1 MAITASSSQLN
12 LGTRNRSDTA
22 QGTRPVTR
30 RRANAL
36 LPNSPRPIIPMQ
48 QQDVATDSATQ
59 DNGEEGSAGAQESNK
74 ISMMEYTRLCDGVM
88 SEAYTKIKIPAQKM
102 LAQDTAKYRQKRGIP
117 ILLKEIAE
125 VRQDLRERMA
135 SLQDMEVEG
144 DATEKHQKFQNVVA
158 VMIQADLDIDSLR
171 RKNAE
176 FAPDANHYLSLLK
189 GKYSL
194 QHPLYTLVKS
204 YRAMPETGATEQEKQ
219 KSKLR
224 RGAKKVKT
232 VSETMLDLMSGSKEV
247 AEEHAEFHKID
258 SLTKKLEAVSYLNA
272 IASAITFLIE
282 GYSLLKSFASTK
294 KKTNEDIGKMLD
306 RFSAV
311 VESLFSTMESSGL
324 NQLEKVIPMV
334 GAIFTIISS
343 FFNSIVV
350 IRNLVKAAGNRRVMD
365 KAKRGLEERLVKN
378 RNKEKDLGHQIPELQ
393 TMTKRK
399 GARLKKYEGVSA
411 TTVAQ
416 QRQAFRQ
423 GFEQEN
429 IYKKKV
435 ELKQQRL
442 VLLNKENKTPQDEL
456 AIQRL
461 DQQIGQ
467 LRMAQDIQ
475 RLGVTDEAKSKQ
487 SKKIR
492 SNSIK
497 LVEIALDLASAI
509 AKLFPG
515 IGDLVSA
522 GISLGKGIFDA
533 GSKLGKWIYK
543 QTKWYAAK
551 EEQKAQRRSLLA
563 DTIVERLD
571 MLANVNY
578 DLATLYNPNAKPD
591 AYVVKAVYKEYDTL
605 AVDLQRGMGAAP
617 EVLATAQSK
626 DVLKSRLAL
635 AFSQEG

>member
-135 SLQDMEVEG
+135 NLQDMEVEG

-176 FAPDANHYLSLLK
+176 FVPDANHYLSLLK

-204 YRAMPETGATEQEKQ
+204 YRAMPETSPTEQEKQ
-219 KSKLR
+219 KSKFR
-224 RGAKKVKT
+224 RGGKKVIT
-232 VSETMLDLMSGSKEV
+232 VAETMLDLMSGSKDV
-247 AEEHAEFHKID
+247 SKEHASHHDNEVLKGRIESVWYLDGIANAFTL
-258 SLTKKLEAVSYLNA
+258 LTS
-272 IASAITFLIE
+272 
-282 GYSLLKSFASTK
+282 GYNLLKGFASSK
-294 KKTNEDIGKMLD
+294 KKTNEDIGEMID
-306 RFSAV
+306 NFATFVTSI
-311 VESLFSTMESSGL
+311 FSTMESFGL
-324 NQLEKVIPMV
+324 KQLEKAVPIV

-343 FFNSIVV
+343 LFNGVTV
-350 IRNLVKAAGNRRVMD
+350 MRNLGKAIGNRKVMD
-365 KAKRGLEERLVKN
+365 QAKRGLEDRLVRN
-378 RNKEKDLGHQIPELQ
+378 RDKEKDLGHQVPELQ
-393 TMTKRK
+393 TMIKRRGGK
-399 GARLKKYEGVSA
+399 HEGVSA

>member
-59 DNGEEGSAGAQESNK
+59 DNGEEGSADAQESNK

-176 FAPDANHYLSLLK
+176 FVPDANHYLSLLK

-194 QHPLYTLVKS
+194 QHPLYTLVKA
-204 YRAMPETGATEQEKQ
+204 YRAMPETGVTEQEKQ
-219 KSKLR
+219 KSKFR
-224 RGAKKVKT
+224 RGGKKVIT
-232 VSETMLDLMSGSKEV
+232 VAETMLDLMSGSKDV
-247 AEEHAEFHKID
+247 SKEHASHHDNEVLKGRIESVWYLDGIANAFTL
-258 SLTKKLEAVSYLNA
+258 LTS
-272 IASAITFLIE
+272 
-282 GYSLLKSFASTK
+282 GYNLLKGFASSK
-294 KKTNEDIGKMLD
+294 KKTNEDIGEMID
-306 RFSAV
+306 NFATFVTSI
-311 VESLFSTMESSGL
+311 FSTMESFGL
-324 NQLEKVIPMV
+324 KQLEKAVPIV

-343 FFNSIVV
+343 LFNGVTV
-350 IRNLVKAAGNRRVMD
+350 MRNLGKAIGNRKVMAQ
-365 KAKRGLEERLVKN
+365 AKRGLEDRLVRN
-378 RNKEKDLGHQIPELQ
+378 RDKEKDLGHQVPELQ
-393 TMTKRK
+393 TMIKRRGGK
-399 GARLKKYEGVSA
+399 HEGVSA

-543 QTKWYAAK
+543 QTKWYAVK

-563 DTIVERLD
+563 DTIVERLN
-571 MLANVNY
+571 MLADVNY

>member
-135 SLQDMEVEG
+135 NLQDMEVEG

-232 VSETMLDLMSGSKEV
+232 VAETMLDLMSGSKDV
-247 AEEHAEFHKID
+247 SKEHASHHDNEVLKGRIESVWYLDGIANAFTL
-258 SLTKKLEAVSYLNA
+258 LTS
-272 IASAITFLIE
+272 
-282 GYSLLKSFASTK
+282 GYNLLKGFASSK
-294 KKTNEDIGKMLD
+294 KKTNEDIGEMID
-306 RFSAV
+306 NFATFVTSI
-311 VESLFSTMESSGL
+311 FSTMESFGL
-324 NQLEKVIPMV
+324 KQLEKAVPIV

-343 FFNSIVV
+343 LFNGVTV
-350 IRNLVKAAGNRRVMD
+350 MRNLGKAIGNRKVMAQ
-365 KAKRGLEERLVKN
+365 AKRGLEDRLVRN
-378 RNKEKDLGHQIPELQ
+378 RDKEKDLGHQVPELQ
-393 TMTKRK
+393 TMIKRRGGK
-399 GARLKKYEGVSA
+399 HEGVSA

>member
-1 MAITASSSQLN
+1 M
-12 LGTRNRSDTA
+12 
-22 QGTRPVTR
+22 
-30 RRANAL
+30 
-36 LPNSPRPIIPMQ
+36 
-48 QQDVATDSATQ
+48 
-59 DNGEEGSAGAQESNK
+59 
-74 ISMMEYTRLCDGVM
+74 
-88 SEAYTKIKIPAQKM
+88 
-102 LAQDTAKYRQKRGIP
+102 
-117 ILLKEIAE
+117 
-125 VRQDLRERMA
+125 
-135 SLQDMEVEG
+135 
-144 DATEKHQKFQNVVA
+144 
-158 VMIQADLDIDSLR
+158 
-171 RKNAE
+171 
-176 FAPDANHYLSLLK
+176 
-189 GKYSL
+189 
-194 QHPLYTLVKS
+194 VK
-204 YRAMPETGATEQEKQ
+204 
-219 KSKLR
+219 
-224 RGAKKVKT
+224 
-232 VSETMLDLMSGSKEV
+232 
-247 AEEHAEFHKID
+247 
-258 SLTKKLEAVSYLNA
+258 
-272 IASAITFLIE
+272 
-282 GYSLLKSFASTK
+282 
-294 KKTNEDIGKMLD
+294 
-306 RFSAV
+306 
-311 VESLFSTMESSGL
+311 
-324 NQLEKVIPMV
+324 
-334 GAIFTIISS
+334 
-343 FFNSIVV
+343 
-350 IRNLVKAAGNRRVMD
+350 
-365 KAKRGLEERLVKN
+365 
-378 RNKEKDLGHQIPELQ
+378 
-393 TMTKRK
+393 
-399 GARLKKYEGVSA
+399 
-411 TTVAQ
+411 
-416 QRQAFRQ
+416 
-423 GFEQEN
+423 
-429 IYKKKV
+429 
-435 ELKQQRL
+435 
-442 VLLNKENKTPQDEL
+442 LLNKENKTPQDEL

-487 SKKIR
+487 SKKVR

>member
-144 DATEKHQKFQNVVA
+144 DETEKHQKFQNVVA

-176 FAPDANHYLSLLK
+176 FVPDANHYLSLLK

-232 VSETMLDLMSGSKEV
+232 VAETMLDLMSGSKDV
-247 AEEHAEFHKID
+247 SKEHASHHDNEVLKGRIESVWYLDGIANAFTL
-258 SLTKKLEAVSYLNA
+258 LTS
-272 IASAITFLIE
+272 
-282 GYSLLKSFASTK
+282 GYNLLKGFASSK
-294 KKTNEDIGKMLD
+294 KKTNEDIGEMID
-306 RFSAV
+306 NFATFVTSI
-311 VESLFSTMESSGL
+311 FSTIGFTFLHSG
-324 NQLEKVIPMV
+324 
-334 GAIFTIISS
+334 
-343 FFNSIVV
+343 
-350 IRNLVKAAGNRRVMD
+350 
-365 KAKRGLEERLVKN
+365 
-378 RNKEKDLGHQIPELQ
+378 
-393 TMTKRK
+393 
-399 GARLKKYEGVSA
+399 
-411 TTVAQ
+411 
-416 QRQAFRQ
+416 
-423 GFEQEN
+423 
-429 IYKKKV
+429 
-435 ELKQQRL
+435 
-442 VLLNKENKTPQDEL
+442 
-456 AIQRL
+456 
-461 DQQIGQ
+461 
-467 LRMAQDIQ
+467 
-475 RLGVTDEAKSKQ
+475 
-487 SKKIR
+487 
-492 SNSIK
+492 
-497 LVEIALDLASAI
+497 
-509 AKLFPG
+509 
-515 IGDLVSA
+515 
-522 GISLGKGIFDA
+522 
-533 GSKLGKWIYK
+533 
-543 QTKWYAAK
+543 
-551 EEQKAQRRSLLA
+551 
-563 DTIVERLD
+563 
-571 MLANVNY
+571 
-578 DLATLYNPNAKPD
+578 
-591 AYVVKAVYKEYDTL
+591 
-605 AVDLQRGMGAAP
+605 
-617 EVLATAQSK
+617 
-626 DVLKSRLAL
+626 
-635 AFSQEG
+635 

>member
-232 VSETMLDLMSGSKEV
+232 VAETMLDLMSGSKDV
-247 AEEHAEFHKID
+247 SKEHASHHDNEVLKGRIESVWYLDGIANAFTL
-258 SLTKKLEAVSYLNA
+258 LTS
-272 IASAITFLIE
+272 
-282 GYSLLKSFASTK
+282 GYNLLKGFASSK
-294 KKTNEDIGKMLD
+294 KKTNEDIGEMID
-306 RFSAV
+306 NFATFVTSI
-311 VESLFSTMESSGL
+311 FSTMESFGL
-324 NQLEKVIPMV
+324 KQLEKAVPIV

-343 FFNSIVV
+343 LFNGVTV
-350 IRNLVKAAGNRRVMD
+350 MRNLGKAIGNRKVMAQ
-365 KAKRGLEERLVKN
+365 AKRGLEDRLVRN
-378 RNKEKDLGHQIPELQ
+378 RDKEKDLGHQVPELQ
-393 TMTKRK
+393 TMIKRRGGK
-399 GARLKKYEGVSA
+399 HEGVSA

>member
-176 FAPDANHYLSLLK
+176 FVPDANHYLSLLK

-204 YRAMPETGATEQEKQ
+204 YRAMPETSPTEQEKQ
-219 KSKLR
+219 KSKFR
-224 RGAKKVKT
+224 RGGKKVIT
-232 VSETMLDLMSGSKEV
+232 VAETMLDLMSGSKDV
-247 AEEHAEFHKID
+247 SKEHASHHDNEVLKGRIESVWYLDGIANAFTL
-258 SLTKKLEAVSYLNA
+258 LTS
-272 IASAITFLIE
+272 
-282 GYSLLKSFASTK
+282 GYNLLKGFASSK
-294 KKTNEDIGKMLD
+294 KKTNEDIGEMID
-306 RFSAV
+306 NFATFVTSI
-311 VESLFSTMESSGL
+311 FSTMESFGL
-324 NQLEKVIPMV
+324 KQLEKAVPIV

-343 FFNSIVV
+343 LFNGVTV
-350 IRNLVKAAGNRRVMD
+350 MRNLGKAIGNRKVMAQ
-365 KAKRGLEERLVKN
+365 AKRGLEDRLVRN
-378 RNKEKDLGHQIPELQ
+378 RDKEKDLGHQVPELQ
-393 TMTKRK
+393 TMIKRRGGK
-399 GARLKKYEGVSA
+399 HEGVSA

-578 DLATLYNPNAKPD
+578 DLATLYNSNAKPD

>member
-176 FAPDANHYLSLLK
+176 FVPDANHYLSLLK

-232 VSETMLDLMSGSKEV
+232 VSETMLDLMSGSKDV
-247 AEEHAEFHKID
+247 SKEHASHHDNEVLKGRIESVWYLDGIANAFTL
-258 SLTKKLEAVSYLNA
+258 LTS
-272 IASAITFLIE
+272 
-282 GYSLLKSFASTK
+282 GYNLLKGFASSK
-294 KKTNEDIGKMLD
+294 KKTNEDIGEMID
-306 RFSAV
+306 NFATFVTSI
-311 VESLFSTMESSGL
+311 FSTMESFGL
-324 NQLEKVIPMV
+324 KQLEKAVPIV

-343 FFNSIVV
+343 LFNGVTV
-350 IRNLVKAAGNRRVMD
+350 MRNLGKAIGNRKVMAQ
-365 KAKRGLEERLVKN
+365 AKRGLEDRLVRN
-378 RNKEKDLGHQIPELQ
+378 RDKEKDLGHQVPELQ
-393 TMTKRK
+393 TMIKRRGGK
-399 GARLKKYEGVSA
+399 HEGVSA

-543 QTKWYAAK
+543 QTKWYAAT

>member
-176 FAPDANHYLSLLK
+176 FVPDANHYLSLLK

-232 VSETMLDLMSGSKEV
+232 VSETMLDLMSGSKDV
-247 AEEHAEFHKID
+247 SKEHASHHDNEVLKGRIESVWYLDGIANAFTL
-258 SLTKKLEAVSYLNA
+258 LTS
-272 IASAITFLIE
+272 
-282 GYSLLKSFASTK
+282 GYNLLKGFASSK
-294 KKTNEDIGKMLD
+294 KKTNEDIGEMID
-306 RFSAV
+306 NFATFVTSI
-311 VESLFSTMESSGL
+311 FSTMESFGL
-324 NQLEKVIPMV
+324 KQLEKAVPIV

-343 FFNSIVV
+343 LFNGVTV
-350 IRNLVKAAGNRRVMD
+350 MRNLGKAIGNRKVMAQ
-365 KAKRGLEERLVKN
+365 AKRGLEDRLVRN
-378 RNKEKDLGHQIPELQ
+378 RDKEKDLGHQVPELQ
-393 TMTKRK
+393 TMIKRRGGK
-399 GARLKKYEGVSA
+399 HEGVSA